1 MASSLNLSTGYCC
14 ILIGPDLPSLVI
26 IYSLENKYNPKL
38 LSKIELQDSFPYTN
52 ILINR
57 HDSEKI
63 SLSGNGGY
71 AILLKPKDG
80 KHLEIS

>member
-1 MASSLNLSTGYCC
+1 M
-14 ILIGPDLPSLVI
+14 VI

-38 LSKIELQDSFPYTN
+38 LSKIILQATFPYIN

-57 HDSEKI
+57 NDSEKI
-63 SLSGNGGY
+63 SLWGNGGY

-80 KHLEIS
+80 KYLEISQNLILI